1 MTKSVTKGSTVA
13 VPQADRLRGVLKTE
27 VVLGISIVLLVAVA
41 FLKNPNFLQPDNIKI
56 TLRDSAMLAIVAIGV
71 GFPILTGGIDLSVGS
86 MVGFGGVMA
95 AYFMMVLGL
104 PIWLAIVLTLGLGVA
119 VGAFNGLY
127 VTKLHMHGFLITLVT
142 MGLARGFILVLTGS
156 FPITGLP
163 MAFNFIGQGYLF
175 NLVPIPVVICAV
187 VAVLCYYLLRYTYI
201 GRQIYAV
208 GGNVEAARYSGV
220 AVDARVFLCYIISVV
235 CAVTVGMITAGRLTM
250 GHPGSGEGE
259 ELLAITACILG
270 GASFSGGEG
279 GVPGI
284 LLGAILMGTLSNA
297 MVMVNIDP
305 LAQKIVIS
313 LVLLAAVTFDYARR
327 LRK

>member
-1 MTKSVTKGSTVA
+1 MTKSAATGTA
-13 VPQADRLRGVLKTE
+13 VSAQAERPRVVLKTE
-27 VVLGISIVLLVAVA
+27 VVLLIIIGLLVGITG
-41 FLKNPNFLQPDNIKI
+41 LINPRFFGIENLKI
-56 TLRDSAMLAIVAIGV
+56 TTRDSAMLAIVAIGV

-86 MVGFGGVMA
+86 MVGFGGVMV
-95 AYFMMVLGL
+95 AYFMMVSGL
-104 PIWLAIVLTLGLGVA
+104 PIWLSIVMTLGLGVA
-119 VGAFNGLY
+119 VGAFNGFY

-163 MAFNFIGQGYLF
+163 VEFNFIGQGYLA

-235 CAVTVGMITAGRLTM
+235 CAVTVGMITAARLSL

-270 GASFSGGEG
+270 GVSFAGGEG
-279 GVPGI
+279 GIPGI
-284 LLGAILMGTLSNA
+284 LLGAILMGTMSNA

-313 LVLLAAVTFDYARR
+313 LVLLAAVTFDYVRR
-327 LRK
+327 MRK

>member
-1 MTKSVTKGSTVA
+1 MTKSVSKGAA
-13 VPQADRLRGVLKTE
+13 VPAPKVRGALKSE
-27 VVLGISIVLLVAVA
+27 VVLAGVIVVLFVITGLINPRFLGIENL
-41 FLKNPNFLQPDNIKI
+41 KI
-56 TLRDSAMLAIVAIGV
+56 TTRDSAMLAIAAIGV
-71 GFPILTGGIDLSVGS
+71 GFPILTGGIDLSIGS
-86 MVGFGGVMA
+86 MVGFGGVMV
-95 AYFMMVLGL
+95 AYFLMVLGL
-104 PIWLAIVLTLGLGVA
+104 PMWASIVLTLGLGVA
-119 VGAFNGLY
+119 VGSFHGLY

-142 MGLARGFILVLTGS
+142 MGLARGFILVLTKS

-163 MAFNFIGQGYLF
+163 LEFDNLGQGYIA
-175 NLVPIPVVICAV
+175 NLVPIPVVVCAV
-187 VAVLCYYLLRYTYI
+187 VAILCFYLLRYTYI

-220 AVDARVFLCYIISVV
+220 AVDARVFLCYIISSV
-235 CAVTVGMITAGRLTM
+235 CAVTVGMLTAARLTM

-284 LLGAILMGTLSNA
+284 LLGAILMGTMANA

-305 LAQKIVIS
+305 LAQKIVLS
-313 LVLLAAVTFDYARR
+313 LVLLAAVTFDYMRR
-327 LRK
+327 GRK